1 MLEYLCWFSRFW
13 ELAAATRRL
22 WKYRWWFSK
31 SVLAVAPLQ
40 RGQFPM
46 TIHCHHCHH
55 NHIQRHQ
62 VQRRGHRRRGCL
74 LQLSAGQTRLPPLD
88 ALHLTVEETAATLAK
103 LVTEYLSGLFS
114 DDTNSYKDSLDV
126 DKLLEREHH
135 QKRLLYFALWEGQK
149 ELATLWLLPLLH
161 RAHRKGVRAR
171 LLGSLTLRIC
181 RRFAVDRALSPELYH
196 LDCGS
201 ILRELLVLKN
211 LVEKMACEFEAILM
225 RYDAT
230 QSGLCEVLRTVRK
243 RTFCICWFDIY

>member
-1 MLEYLCWFSRFW
+1 
-13 ELAAATRRL
+13 
-22 WKYRWWFSK
+22 
-31 SVLAVAPLQ
+31 
-40 RGQFPM
+40 M

-55 NHIQRHQ
+55 HHIQRHQ

-103 LVTEYLSGLFS
+103 LVTEYL
-114 DDTNSYKDSLDV
+114 
-126 DKLLEREHH
+126 R
-135 QKRLLYFALWEGQK
+135 QK

-230 QSGLCEVLRTVRK
+230 QSGLCEVLRTRAY
-243 RTFCICWFDIY
+243 CH